1 MGVATIIE
9 NAVDLQLATVVT
21 GKSAVMCSFL
31 APIALTGVT
40 IYIIVMGWAIMRG
53 DAQDSFHT
61 FLWKAFKI
69 SVISGIALVG
79 GEYQSIIIDFMNAIP
94 NFIAGVFGNAATIG
108 GMVDNIA
115 DPNIALFKM
124 LWNRAMTPT
133 IPDLSLASA
142 AVMVGAAELFMIIV
156 GMGIYILA
164 KVSLALV
171 LAVGPIFILC
181 AMFPATQQ
189 KFEGWLGQALNFAF
203 LQGLVGAVIGIL
215 FAIILSFSDSLTT
228 AVNASSPDILVD
240 SLTLIAVTVTLC
252 VVLLNLN
259 SISSALTGGSS
270 ITGIGSQVGKLAI
283 AYLSGGA
290 AGAAASQLSKNS
302 ISNSS
307 SSGGGSTSSSSGGSG
322 SGGGSSAVPLYQ
334 RHALENSQR
343 ASAQ

>member
-1 MGVATIIE
+1 MGIATIIE
-9 NAVDLQLATVVT
+9 TAVDGQLALVVT
-21 GKSAVMCSFL
+21 GKSAVMCAFL

-69 SVISGIALVG
+69 SMVCGIALVG
-79 GEYQSIIIDFMNAIP
+79 GEYQSMIIDFMNAIP
-94 NFIAGVFGNAATIG
+94 NFMANVFGNAGTIG
-108 GMVDNIA
+108 GMVDNVI
-115 DPNIALFKM
+115 DPNLALFKM

-133 IPDLSLASA
+133 LPDLSLACA
-142 AVMVGAAELFMIIV
+142 AVMVGAAELFMLAV
-156 GMGIYILA
+156 GMGTYILA

-171 LAVGPIFILC
+171 LAVGPLFILC
-181 AMFPATQQ
+181 AIFPATQQ

-203 LQGLVGAVIGIL
+203 LQGLVGTAIGIL
-215 FAIILSFSDSLTT
+215 FSIILSFSDDLTI

-240 SLTLIAVTVTLC
+240 AFTLLAISVTLC
-252 VVLLNLN
+252 VVILNLN
-259 SISSALTGGSS
+259 TISAALTGGSS

-290 AGAAASQLSKNS
+290 AGAAASQFSKNS
-302 ISNSS
+302 IRNSS

-322 SGGGSSAVPLYQ
+322 GGSSTVPLYQ